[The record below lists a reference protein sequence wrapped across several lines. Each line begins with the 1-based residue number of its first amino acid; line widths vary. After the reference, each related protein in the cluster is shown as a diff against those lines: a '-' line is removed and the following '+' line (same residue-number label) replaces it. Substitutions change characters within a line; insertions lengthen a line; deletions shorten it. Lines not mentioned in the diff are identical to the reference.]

1 MSVTSISQI
10 VLMANLPFFR
20 HVGGIQSIR
29 PGQKFGEKYLYK
41 WWVRACNKLGIEGVD
56 LYGGTR
62 HSTLTALGEFLSPEE
77 VKRGSLHKTNKALER
92 YLQGRARYAKK
103 VSAQVVKMQQDKKGE
118 VIKLRKKK

>member
-1 MSVTSISQI
+1 VS
-10 VLMANLPFFR
+10 
-20 HVGGIQSIR
+20 
-29 PGQKFGEKYLYK
+29 K
-41 WWVRACNKLGIEGVD
+41 VRCKKLGVVGVD

-77 VKRGSLHKTNKALER
+77 VKKGSLHKTNNALER

-103 VSAQVVKMQQDKKGE
+103 VSAQVVKMQNDKKGE